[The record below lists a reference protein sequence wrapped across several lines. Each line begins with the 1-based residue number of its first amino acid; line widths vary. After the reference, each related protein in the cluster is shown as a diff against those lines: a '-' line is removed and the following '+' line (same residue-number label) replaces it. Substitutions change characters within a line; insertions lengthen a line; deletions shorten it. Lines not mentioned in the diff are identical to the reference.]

1 MPRRKGAKKTKD
13 EHKPLLF
20 EAPDSPQRAHG
31 AAGGYGHGVLEERM
45 PRQPTEKATFMGE
58 VTKLSRLILTHQNG
72 AVTVIILCA
81 ALCAVVLQQPHSY
94 RGVRACCNDRCVV
107 RLVHFSR
114 LATGVSLAG
123 RMAEHNYL
131 QIGLCSCR

>member
-58 VTKLSRLILTHQNG
+58 VTKLSRLILTHQ
-72 AVTVIILCA
+72 IWCRDSDYFMCCPLCRRPA
-81 ALCAVVLQQPHSY
+81 AATFLPRRESVLQ
-94 RGVRACCNDRCVV
+94 
-107 RLVHFSR
+107 
-114 LATGVSLAG
+114 
-123 RMAEHNYL
+123 
-131 QIGLCSCR
+131 